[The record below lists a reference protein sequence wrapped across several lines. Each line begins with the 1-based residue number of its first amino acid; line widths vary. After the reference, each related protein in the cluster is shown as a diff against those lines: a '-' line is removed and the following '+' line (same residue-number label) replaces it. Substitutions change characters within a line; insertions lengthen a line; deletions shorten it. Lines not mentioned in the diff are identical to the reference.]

1 MKRILVP
8 FDGSRHAQRALVH
21 AATLASDHADALL
34 LLLNVQPPVDLETT
48 DAAERIHQ
56 QSLRGMAV
64 LADAEALA
72 AAHRIP
78 CELDVR
84 TGCPTE
90 QILAAAED
98 TGCTAIVMG
107 AAEERGDH
115 ALRVH
120 AGAQV
125 PVTLVH

>member
-8 FDGSRHAQRALVH
+8 FDGSSRAQRALVH
-21 AATLASDHADALL
+21 AATLTGDKADAWL
-34 LLLNVQPPVDLETT
+34 LLLNVQPPVDLETV
-48 DAAERIHQ
+48 DARERMHE

-72 AAHRIP
+72 AAYCIP

-98 TGCTAIVMG
+98 AGCSAIVMG
-107 AAEERGDH
+107 ADEAGDH
-115 ALRVH
+115 ARRVH
-120 AGAQV
+120 ASAPV